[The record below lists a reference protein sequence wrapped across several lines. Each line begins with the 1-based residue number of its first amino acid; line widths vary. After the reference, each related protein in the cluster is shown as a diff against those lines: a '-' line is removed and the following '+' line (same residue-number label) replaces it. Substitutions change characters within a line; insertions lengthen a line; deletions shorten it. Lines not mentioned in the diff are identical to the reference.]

1 MVKNKNLS
9 LCLENNSPII
19 SVVTI
24 NFNGKKFLKRCLN
37 SVLLEKGRQFEII
50 VVDNGSTDN
59 SVELIKSLFINELKS
74 SRVKLIENKK
84 NLGAAE
90 ARNIG
95 VRKSSGKYVL
105 ILDNDTKIKQGW
117 FDEIINFIN
126 QHPRLGLAQPK
137 LLTMGTNKFNYA
149 GDLISSFGFLVER
162 ARGAEDKGQFDKVD
176 KIFALNIASAFFR
189 REIFEKLGGFDEDYY
204 LYWEETDF
212 AWRAWLA
219 GYQVLFAPNITVWHA
234 YGTKE
239 KGKQYYKRRQK
250 FYRPAYFGC
259 RNMITT
265 LIKNLGLKKLIFI
278 LPVNIGCWLVLALLF
293 LAQLKVER
301 SLAILK
307 GIWWNLTHL
316 PEILEKRRIIQ
327 STRVISDQQ
336 LFSLVGTK
344 ESIPYYFG
352 KALSYVTGKPF

>member
-1 MVKNKNLS
+1 MPKSHLP
-9 LCLENNSPII
+9 LI

-24 NFNGKKFLKRCLN
+24 NFNGKQFLKRCLS

-126 QHPRLGLAQPK
+126 QHPRFGLAQPK

-149 GDLISSFGFLVER
+149 GDFISPCGFLIER
-162 ARGAEDKGQFDKVD
+162 ARGTEDRGQFDKVD
-176 KIFALNIASAFFR
+176 KIFGLNIASAFFR
-189 REIFEKLGGFDEDYY
+189 REVFEELGGFDEDYY

-265 LIKNLGLKKLIFI
+265 LIKNLGTKKLLFM
-278 LPVNIGCWLVLALLF
+278 LPINISCWLILAVLF
-293 LAQLKVER
+293 VLKFDIKK
-301 SLAILK
+301 SLAIVKGVLWNVVNLPQTLK
-307 GIWWNLTHL
+307 
-316 PEILEKRRIIQ
+316 KRRRIQ
-327 STRVISDQQ
+327 VQRKISDEK
-336 LFSLVGTK
+336 LFAMVGAK
-344 ESIPYYFG
+344 RKFSYYLG
-352 KALSYVTGKPF
+352 KAVAYVTGKPF